1 MTSTAEPS
9 RASLLPAHSLVR
21 TSPPFVSVIVP
32 VYRDADRLRGCVRAL
47 AGQTYPRERFEI
59 IVVNNDPDWTRRSTR
74 A

>member
-1 MTSTAEPS
+1 
-9 RASLLPAHSLVR
+9 
-21 TSPPFVSVIVP
+21 VSVIVP